1 MKTKIKVLIVLVLL
15 TILFVLAHNLIGGI
29 LGQEEFFFFAVSFFF
44 AGISLMFGFYMLFN
58 SIFLNKR
65 NVNCVKKNEHSAENP
80 IKMFKKKETFGEKFA
95 DKITAGIGSWKFIII
110 QSIILI
116 MWMILNVVA
125 WTNSW
130 DPYPFIL
137 LNLVLS
143 FQAAYAAP
151 IIMMSQ
157 NRTAARDR
165 KKADWDL
172 ATDRRAERGIKQI
185 QKDFVRLERKINK
198 ILKVLNN
205 EENNDNTKKKS

>member
-1 MKTKIKVLIVLVLL
+1 
-15 TILFVLAHNLIGGI
+15 
-29 LGQEEFFFFAVSFFF
+29 
-44 AGISLMFGFYMLFN
+44 
-58 SIFLNKR
+58 
-65 NVNCVKKNEHSAENP
+65 
-80 IKMFKKKETFGEKFA
+80 
-95 DKITAGIGSWKFIII
+95 
-110 QSIILI
+110 

-205 EENNDNTKKKS
+205 EENNDDTKKKS

>member
-1 MKTKIKVLIVLVLL
+1 MKIQIKVLISFFLL
-15 TILFVLAHNLIGGI
+15 TFGFILAHDLYYVIFDTN
-29 LGQEEFFFFAVSFFF
+29 EYFFFTLSLLAMVGVLISGVYVFVYEMKLSFVK
-44 AGISLMFGFYMLFN
+44 N
-58 SIFLNKR
+58 NKKIR
-65 NVNCVKKNEHSAENP
+65 NNHKKNKDEVMS
-80 IKMFKKKETFGEKFA
+80 IRRKETVGEKFA

-116 MWMILNVVA
+116 AWMIINVIA

-157 NRTAARDR
+157 NRTASRDR

-172 ATDRRAERGIKQI
+172 ATDRRAERGIAQI
-185 QKDFVRLERKINK
+185 QKDFVRLERKISKISK
-198 ILKVLNN
+198 IL
-205 EENNDNTKKKS
+205 EEQNKK